1 LLNGPPTEDAMTKHR
16 DVTIPETGAYTLRR
30 ARVPAPFLVDAPPAL
45 ARDAEGCALVDLSI
59 ANGNIASIAAP
70 IAGPGIDLEGR
81 LVWATLIDVH
91 THLDKGQV
99 IPRALPDGTLDGGMI
114 GTFEDRKKWT
124 HADIKARME
133 FGLRCAYA
141 HGVGAI
147 RTHLDS
153 QEENARVSWAV
164 FRELRAEWKGRVE
177 LQAVGLVPLTFFR
190 NAWGAELADLVAESG
205 GVLGG
210 TTDAIGHYDGAK
222 NEELVAL
229 IDRFLEIAGE
239 RGLDVDMHVDQS
251 DDPAAFSL
259 PLIADSVLRTGFKG
273 KILAGHCV
281 NLALQDAGTIAR
293 TAEACA
299 KAGIAVATMPTPMV
313 YLQDRKRGRTPRWR
327 GVTAAHELMA
337 AGVKVAIGGDNCRDA
352 WFPYGDHDMVDTL
365 QQTVR
370 VLQLDDDLAQAAAMA
385 GPISAE
391 IAGLNNAGR
400 IAIGQPANLVLFAA
414 RTLNEFMCRPQSDRI
429 VLNAGKRVRDPLPDY
444 AELDAALG
452 VSMSS

>member
-1 LLNGPPTEDAMTKHR
+1 MPNHR
-16 DVTIPETGAYTLRR
+16 DTAIPESGPYVLRR
-30 ARVPAPFLVDAPPAL
+30 ARVPLPFLAGAPPGL
-45 ARDAEGCALVDLSI
+45 VPDAEGCTLVDIGIENGKVVSI
-59 ANGNIASIAAP
+59 VPSQ
-70 IAGPGIDLEGR
+70 AGPGIDLGGR
-81 LVWATLIDVH
+81 QVWARLIDVH

-99 IPRALPDGTLDGGMI
+99 IPRALPDGTLDGGMM
-114 GTFEDRKKWT
+114 GTMADRKKWS
-124 HADIKARME
+124 HADVKARMA

-153 QEENARVSWAV
+153 VDDSVRTSLAV

-177 LQAVGLVPLTFFR
+177 LQAVGLAPLTFFR
-190 NAWGAELADLVAESG
+190 SAWGTELADLLAGSG
-205 GVLGG
+205 GILGG
-210 TTDAIGHYDGAK
+210 TTDGIGAYEGPK
-222 NEELVAL
+222 NHELATL
-229 IDRFLEIAGE
+229 IDRFLEIAGT

-259 PLIADSVLRTGFKG
+259 PLIAESVLRTGFKG
-273 KILAGHCV
+273 KVLAGHCV
-281 NLALQDAGTIAR
+281 NLALQDDATIAR

-327 GVTAAHELMA
+327 GVTAAHELIA

-385 GPISAE
+385 GPIPAD
-391 IAGLNNAGR
+391 IAGLAQAGR
-400 IAIGQPANLVLFAA
+400 IAVGGPADLILFAA

-444 AELDAALG
+444 AELDAVLG
-452 VSMSS
+452 A